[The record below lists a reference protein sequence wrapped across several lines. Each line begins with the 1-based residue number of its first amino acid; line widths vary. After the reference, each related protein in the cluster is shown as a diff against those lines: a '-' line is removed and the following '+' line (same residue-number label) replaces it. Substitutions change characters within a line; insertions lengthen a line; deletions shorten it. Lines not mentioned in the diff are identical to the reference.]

1 MTDRFNLISQ
11 QLLQKDF
18 SDCNIEELQLLSQQ
32 YPFFAPAQF
41 LLVKKLKEE
50 NSPGYS
56 QQFQKATLYHH
67 NPLALDFLINDQE
80 YDTAFPIELSTSPDA
95 AFASS
100 VDEMPDE
107 QNETLLPV
115 NLKDDQIPV
124 LETRGFDIM
133 DSEEAEK
140 PEPVTNIEQVQPPT
154 PSKHPKPENLSLSF
168 EPYHTVDYFASV
180 GVKLSKEEAAKDNF
194 GRQLKSFTEW
204 LKTMKKLPAAEQMK
218 KLDPHAEEKV
228 ENIAAHS
235 IDNAEV
241 LTEAMAE
248 VWVKQGKLEKAIEVY
263 NKLSL
268 LNPSKRAY
276 FAAKLEN
283 LKKAI

>member
-18 SDCNIEELQLLSQQ
+18 SDCSIEELQLLAQQ
-32 YPFFAPAQF
+32 YPYFAPAQF
-41 LLVKKLKEE
+41 LLVRKLKEE
-50 NSPGYS
+50 NSPQYAE
-56 QQFQKATLYHH
+56 QFQKATLYHH
-67 NPLALDFLINDQE
+67 NPLSLDLIINYQDYE
-80 YDTAFPIELSTSPDA
+80 TNFPTEQISTPVEAPASTLEEVSEEGR
-95 AFASS
+95 ASS
-100 VDEMPDE
+100 LAVVPDD
-107 QNETLLPV
+107 V
-115 NLKDDQIPV
+115 KDDVKNEASENEQIPV
-124 LETRGFDIM
+124 IETGGFDIM
-133 DSEEAEK
+133 DVAAVES
-140 PEPVTNIEQVQPPT
+140 
-154 PSKHPKPENLSLSF
+154 PKPQKSPDLKLSF
-168 EPYHTVDYFASV
+168 EPYHTVDYFASL
-180 GVKLSKEEAAKDNF
+180 GIKLSQEEVGKDQF

-204 LKTMKKLPAAEQMK
+204 LKTMKKLPASEQIK
-218 KLDPHAEEKV
+218 TLDPHAEEKV

-235 IDNAEV
+235 LDNAEV